1 MKINYDN
8 INIPD
13 ENLNKVVSESLETV
27 KKHHTRSRLRHIAGG
42 CAAAVAAVAI
52 LTVISISNPVIAE
65 KFTELG
71 KIFGLVQDDQDYP
84 GNYSDISV
92 PVPDTN
98 ISTSNGITITLSE
111 FVCSSESLNVSVL
124 IESEEPFSPTFI
136 EPDETAD
143 YDTNPCLS
151 FVTEQSADFSGG
163 ALDLS
168 ENPYVVVQGDFQD
181 EYTFAGV
188 FRLDFN
194 VYPYAQYEIP
204 ESFMWNLKVTEI
216 RRQILAGTEIEN
228 PDLLS
233 IPGEWD
239 FTARIT
245 QQEIETKTVEVNE
258 YAPNGSGISRV
269 TITPYEVNVED
280 CYDESKIQPG
290 YEEYDSMYTVIL
302 DGSGNLINDTVGLF
316 PAAGHDLSEITV
328 YYLDAP
334 DNDEGWIVMQDR
346 IHDKTFAPQLQE
358 YLESTAV
365 HKIEIPL

>member
-27 KKHHTRSRLRHIAGG
+27 KKLHTRSCLRHIAGG
-42 CAAAVAAVAI
+42 CAAAVAVVAL
-52 LTVISISNPVIAE
+52 LTGISISDPVIAE

-71 KIFGLVQDDQDYP
+71 KIFELVQDEQNYP

-98 ISTSNGITITLSE
+98 ISNSSGITITLSE

-136 EPDETAD
+136 EPEGSTD
-143 YDTNPCLS
+143 YSTNPCLS
-151 FVTEQSADFSGG
+151 FVTEQSTDFSNG

-168 ENPYVVVQGDFQD
+168 ENPYIEVHGDFQD
-181 EYTFAGV
+181 EYTYAGV
-188 FRLDFN
+188 LRLDFN

-204 ESFMWNLKVTEI
+204 ESFTWDLKVTEI
-216 RRQILAGTEIEN
+216 RRQILAGTEIED
-228 PDLLS
+228 PALVS
-233 IPGEWD
+233 VPGEWN
-239 FTARIT
+239 FSVRIT
-245 QQEIETKTVEVNE
+245 QQEIDTKTIDVNE

-269 TITPYEVNVED
+269 TITPYEVNIED
-280 CYDESKIQPG
+280 CYDGSKIRPG

-316 PAAGHDLSEITV
+316 PAAGYDLTKITV

-334 DNDEGWIVMQDR
+334 DDEEGWIAIQDR
-346 IHDKTFAPQLQE
+346 IHSKAFAPHLQE
-358 YLESTAV
+358 YLESSAV